1 MAVFNTMNVVRKL
14 ALVSSLVALTTA
26 AFAVPSAEESYLAT
40 CRKEPGVPVPVA
52 VVSPRVAPEF
62 AGRIVEVLFTVNE
75 KGQPTQ
81 LAVSPSVEGEL
92 ASAVLAAVEQWKF
105 QPAVRNGAPVATK
118 VVLPVRVVEAGV
130 AGSRYA
136 AY

>member
-1 MAVFNTMNVVRKL
+1 MNVVRKL

-26 AFAVPSAEESYLAT
+26 AFAAQSAEESYLAT

-52 VVSPRVAPEF
+52 VVSPRVSPEF
-62 AGRIVEVLFTVNE
+62 AGRTVEVSFTVNE
-75 KGQPTQ
+75 KGQPTE
-81 LAVSPSVEGEL
+81 LAVNSSIEGEL
-92 ASAVLAAVEQWKF
+92 ASAVVAAVEQWKF
-105 QPAVRNGAPVATK
+105 QPALRDGAPVSTK
-118 VVLPVRVVEAGV
+118 VVLPVRVIDSDV